1 MGAFIVRRLLQML
14 IVLFLL
20 TIISFMLMQLIPG
33 DPART
38 YLGYEATQEQIDNLR
53 TKLWLDRPIIVQ
65 YGHWLDNLAHGNLG
79 RSMMYHMPVVDLIAV
94 RLPVT
99 LQISVL
105 AIILS
110 TFFGILS
117 GIICAVRRGTLLD
130 SGITLFA
137 NIGISIPIFWL
148 GILGIFTL
156 GLKLGWLPI
165 QGYTSP
171 FDDFWLSTRQLT
183 MPVICLAVTSLA
195 GIARQ
200 TRSSMLEVI
209 RQDYIRSAWAKG
221 LGERVIVMRHTV
233 RNGLIPVVTFLG
245 IQIRNLIGG
254 AVLVETVFN
263 ISGMGRL
270 IVSSAFNKDFI
281 VIQACVLLTGIMVSL
296 VNLGV
301 DISYAYIDP
310 RIRYE

>member
-281 VIQACVLLTGIMVSL
+281 VIQACVLITGIMVSL
-296 VNLGV
+296 VNLAV